1 MCERGV
7 INAKK
12 YELKKDIFLPCM
24 TGYGE
29 NRSTRLPVVVRHIGD
44 EMRWCPSLSPSGH
57 YLLGYLMNRAEE
69 EEGRKLKWATTTTT
83 SCHRRIREVVFASTG
98 CHKKEQF
105 CEKTSIFLV
114 ACMGCPLLFLTKP
127 FVSNFV
133 PRSGARLLCSVP
145 FSPLPALRCSKKH
158 RESCPG

>member
-98 CHKKEQF
+98 CHKKGTILR
-105 CEKTSIFLV
+105 KNVDIS
-114 ACMGCPLLFLTKP
+114 GCLHGVSVTFFTKP
-127 FVSNFV
+127 FISNFV
-133 PRSGARLLCSVP
+133 PRSGARLLCPVP
-145 FSPLPALRCSKKH
+145 FSPLTGLRCSKKL